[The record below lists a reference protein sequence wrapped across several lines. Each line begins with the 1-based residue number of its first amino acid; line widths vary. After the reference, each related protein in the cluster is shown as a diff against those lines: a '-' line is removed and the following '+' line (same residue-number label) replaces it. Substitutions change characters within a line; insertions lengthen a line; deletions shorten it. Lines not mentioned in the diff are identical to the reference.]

1 MMNKK
6 LKYLSIIPLYGTC
19 ILFIYLFILAIKD
32 KILKKKFFKLFMICA
47 IVSAICWYMIIMILY
62 IISKKT
68 NFFNFNDFGIL
79 STMIIAGYMINAFT
93 FIYIDKKWNYLFSCN
108 IQEKE
113 SFLEVNKKKITIIA
127 FVLAIVITIL
137 TLVTILAL
145 GLI

>member
-1 MMNKK
+1 
-6 LKYLSIIPLYGTC
+6 
-19 ILFIYLFILAIKD
+19 
-32 KILKKKFFKLFMICA
+32 
-47 IVSAICWYMIIMILY
+47 
-62 IISKKT
+62 
-68 NFFNFNDFGIL
+68 
-79 STMIIAGYMINAFT
+79 MIIAGYMINAFT